1 MGTASGDET
10 LLWEPSEELKQQ
22 ATLTRY
28 MQWLERE
35 KGLYVRDQEE
45 LWHWSVSHLE
55 DFWASIWDF
64 FSVKASRPYTSVL
77 ADRKMPGAQWF
88 GGAEL
93 NYAEQVFRNASVGY
107 PALLFQTR
115 AAPASCSLVGGIVAQ
130 RGFGGQCAASPWGKA
145 GGPGRVLH
153 GQSPG
158 NGDCISGLCEHRGG
172 LVELPPGLWHEQR
185 DRTLPT
191 DRAQGALCRGWLPI

>member
-88 GGAEL
+88 PEGLSSIMLSRSSETLLLVILLCSSNPSGTRF
-93 NYAEQVFRNASVGY
+93 VPSRGRNC
-107 PALLFQTR
+107 R
-115 AAPASCSLVGGIVAQ
+115 ATWVRWPM
-130 RGFGGQCAASPWGKA
+130 R
-145 GGPGRVLH
+145 
-153 GQSPG
+153 
-158 NGDCISGLCEHRGG
+158 CEPLG
-172 LVELPPGLWHEQR
+172 
-185 DRTLPT
+185 
-191 DRAQGALCRGWLPI
+191 

>member
-77 ADRKMPGAQWF
+77 ADRLTSTVAPLRAWK
-88 GGAEL
+88 EL
-93 NYAEQVFRNASVGY
+93 
-107 PALLFQTR
+107 
-115 AAPASCSLVGGIVAQ
+115 GGIGTHRSSQ
-130 RGFGGQCAASPWGKA
+130 ISTPTISP
-145 GGPGRVLH
+145 
-153 GQSPG
+153 S
-158 NGDCISGLCEHRGG
+158 
-172 LVELPPGLWHEQR
+172 
-185 DRTLPT
+185 TLLSSSSC
-191 DRAQGALCRGWLPI
+191 GH